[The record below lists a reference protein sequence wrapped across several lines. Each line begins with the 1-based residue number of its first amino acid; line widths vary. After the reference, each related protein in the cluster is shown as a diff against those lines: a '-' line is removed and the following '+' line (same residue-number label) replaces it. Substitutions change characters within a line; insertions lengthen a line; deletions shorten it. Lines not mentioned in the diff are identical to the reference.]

1 MKIIHISDTHNQHQ
15 SLVNLPEADVLIHS
29 GDLTFAGS
37 EDELDDFIDWFVK
50 LPYKYKIF
58 IAGNHDDCL
67 YKNELKKLPANVF
80 YLNNSSINIGGVNFY
95 GLPMFMN
102 DVMSGEYDKQIEAIP
117 TNTNVLVSHQP
128 PHSILDKAGKINY
141 GNRDL
146 LQKVLAIKPQ
156 YHLFGH
162 IHDAYG
168 ITQNNDTV
176 FSNAAVLN
184 EKYELINNP
193 TVIEAKF

>member
-1 MKIIHISDTHNQHQ
+1 MKLLHISDTHNQHE
-15 SLVNLPEADVLIHS
+15 SLLNLPEADVLIHS

-37 EDELDDFIDWFVK
+37 KDELDAFFDWFVK
-50 LPYKYKIF
+50 LPYKHKIF

-67 YKNELKKLPANVF
+67 LDYEIDKLPKNIF
-80 YLNNSSINIGGVNFY
+80 YLNNSLINIEGVNFY
-95 GLPMFMN
+95 GLPMFMH
-102 DVMSGEYDKQIEAIP
+102 DVMTDEYDKQIQAIS
-117 TNTNVLVSHQP
+117 TNTNVLISHQP

-141 GNRDL
+141 GNRNL

-168 ITQNNDTV
+168 MTQYEDTH
-176 FSNAAVLN
+176 FSNAAILN
-184 EKYELINNP
+184 EKYEQTNKPII
-193 TVIEAKF
+193 IETLF